1 LWLQLRRTCSFSVI
15 GLSLVG
21 FGAFGD
27 RAIQQG
33 SLGLN
38 LNLAW
43 GVVLLVLE
51 AIMLTLEGER

>member
-1 LWLQLRRTCSFSVI
+1 VI

-38 LNLAW
+38 LNLAL
-43 GVVLLVLE
+43 GVVLLVFE